1 MSLLST
7 LIGRAE
13 DVEAIRDRA
22 LRGACVS
29 LVGVSNLGKTAL
41 MRHLSEPRKNA
52 RGAFVYVDCNTMPER
67 TARAFFTV
75 LWRALAEKLP
85 ARVGDALTDAILG
98 ADDATTFALNFERGL
113 THALDALPRPLVLLL
128 DDFDEAYASLD
139 AQAFLNLRAFKDRH
153 RDALAYVTATNR
165 EFARL
170 PMSREQGELVELCAP
185 HVHYLQFMTRADTR
199 EFCARYAALER
210 VTFSDADLAFVCDHA
225 DGHPGLALAVCCAL
239 GNVTGAPTRNA
250 QQDRVIHQLVQP
262 NLAADP
268 NVRIECEKIWRDLD
282 PDEQRALFD
291 LERAEI
297 AERSLLAKHIVRA
310 GEAGQVLFARLFADF
325 VRRQHLAQQP
335 HARGVYVDVD
345 AGAAFVQGK
354 RVEELTDLEYR
365 LLTFLYGKLDRVCD
379 KYSIVENVW
388 GQQFIDEVDDAR
400 IEKLISRLRAKI
412 EPDVTKPR
420 YLLSVRGRGY
430 KLVPCLISFPTV
442 VRPPTAIPC
451 TSSDRDAPNA
461 DCMC

>member
-7 LIGRAE
+7 LIGRAD

-22 LRGACVS
+22 LSGACVS
-29 LVGVSNLGKTAL
+29 LVGVSNIGKTAL
-41 MRHLSEPRKNA
+41 MRRLNETRAQNQ

-67 TARAFFTV
+67 TARAFFIAIG
-75 LWRALAEKLP
+75 RALAEKLQTDD
-85 ARVGDALTDAILG
+85 ARQLTDEMINAES
-98 ADDATTFALNFERGL
+98 ATDFAFNFERGL
-113 THALDALPRPLVLLL
+113 VRALAALPRPLVLLL
-128 DDFDEAYASLD
+128 DDFDEAYQSLEP
-139 AQAFLNLRAFKDRH
+139 QVFLNLRAFKDRH
-153 RDALAYVTATNR
+153 GDALAYVTATNR

-185 HVHYLQFMTRADTR
+185 HIHFLSFMARDDTR
-199 EFCARYAALER
+199 EFCRRYAAQER
-210 VTFSDADLAFVCDHA
+210 VTFSDADLAFVCDNA

-239 GNVTGAPTRNA
+239 GNITGAPTRNA

-282 PDEQRALFD
+282 PEEQTALYD
-291 LERAEI
+291 LERGDESSNARRGLI
-297 AERSLLAKHIVRA
+297 AKQIIRKN
-310 GEAGQVLFARLFADF
+310 EADWVIFSRLFADF
-325 VRRQHLAQQP
+325 ARRQQLAQQP
-335 HARGVYVDVD
+335 HARGVYVD
-345 AGAAFVQGK
+345 AGAAFIEGK

-365 LLTFLYGKLDRVCD
+365 LLTFLYGKMDRVCD

-412 EPDVTKPR
+412 EPDATKPR
-420 YLLSVRGRGY
+420 YLVSVRGRGY
-430 KLVPCLISFPTV
+430 KLV
-442 VRPPTAIPC
+442 R
-451 TSSDRDAPNA
+451 
-461 DCMC
+461 